1 MSENIYDLIIIGAG
15 PAGLTAG
22 IYASRRNLKN
32 LIISKDIGGQASTT
46 NYVENYPGYDKV
58 NGYEL
63 MQKFQKQAEGFGSLF
78 KYEEVADVTK
88 DKNQYVIKTVSGN
101 EYQSLALILT
111 FGKTPSNLNVPGEK
125 EFTGKGVAYCAT
137 CDGPLF
143 RNKIVAVIGGGN
155 AALES
160 SEYLSGLAQKVY
172 LIHRRAEFRG
182 DDEVLLQ
189 RVKSLKNVEIILNS
203 AVSKISGEKFVKA
216 ITIEDVNTKEPKEL
230 AVDGIFIEIG
240 HTVDATPIKKIVQ
253 VNKNNEIIIDAD
265 CQTSAPGIFAAGD
278 VTNIKFKQ
286 IVVSAGEG
294 AKAAL
299 TAYKYIQQIKGGKE
313 PIFDWGKK

>member
-1 MSENIYDLIIIGAG
+1 MPENIYDLIIIGAG

-32 LIISKDIGGQASTT
+32 LIITKDIGGQASTT
-46 NYVENYPGYDKV
+46 NYVENYPGYAKV
-58 NGYEL
+58 GGFEL
-63 MQKFQKQAEGFGSLF
+63 MQKFQKQAQDFGSQF
-78 KYEEVADVTK
+78 KYEEIAS
-88 DKNQYVIKTVSGN
+88 VIKTNNQYKVKTTTGN
-101 EYQSLALILT
+101 EYQALALILT

-125 EFTGKGVAYCAT
+125 EFTGRGVSYCAT

-143 RNKIVAVIGGGN
+143 KNKTVAIIGGGN
-155 AALES
+155 SALES

-182 DDEVLLQ
+182 DEVLLQ
-189 RVKSLKNVEIILNS
+189 RVKSLKNIEIILNS
-203 AVSKISGEKFVKA
+203 TVSKISGEKFVKA
-216 ITIEDVNTKEPKEL
+216 ITIEDVNTKEQKEV

-253 VNKNNEIIIDAD
+253 VNENNEIIIDPD
-265 CQTSAPGIFAAGD
+265 CQTSTPGIFAAGD

-299 TAYKYIQQIKGGKE
+299 SAYKYIQQIKGGKE